1 MNNHYDLLLPAM
13 LVVLLFVGSV
23 SAITTTT
30 TTCPIPPPPYIPKSP
45 AEDIVTVEVYL
56 EPITDAAVY
65 TTTSTGVVATLYKLH
80 LTIVFDVGT
89 PAGHT
94 LNILVT
100 QLKGDPA
107 VETLFD
113 CSQVIGPSGNTQ
125 QVTKDILAVGMPDIA
140 VYAWLDTPGT
150 DRAPNDGF
158 YSVTSLS
165 AARSNVFR
173 DPEGSPVGGVVMPT
187 NKTEILAPLLAIAGI
202 IAAIS
207 TVELVVRRRKD

>member
-1 MNNHYDLLLPAM
+1 MNNRYGLLLPAM

-23 SAITTTT
+23 SAVT
-30 TTCPIPPPPYIPKSP
+30 PAIPSPPYNPKSP
-45 AEDIVTVEVYL
+45 AEDIITVEAWL
-56 EPITDAAVY
+56 EPMSDSSVATA
-65 TTTSTGVVATLYKLH
+65 TSTGAVANEYMLH
-80 LTIVFDVGT
+80 LTIVFGSGT

-94 LNILVT
+94 LYILLT
-100 QLKGDPA
+100 QLKFDPG
-107 VETLFD
+107 VET
-113 CSQVIGPSGNTQ
+113 VIDYETLPGPSGNTQ
-125 QVTKDILAVGMPDIA
+125 QINKQIFAVGMPDIA

-158 YSVTSLS
+158 YSITSLS
-165 AARSNVFR
+165 AQTPNVFQ

-202 IAAIS
+202 VAAVS

>member
-1 MNNHYDLLLPAM
+1 VNYRYSLLLPAM

-23 SAITTTT
+23 SAGVW
-30 TTCPIPPPPYIPKSP
+30 PDIPSPPYNPRDP
-45 AEDIVTVEVYL
+45 AENIVTVEAYL
-56 EPITDAAVY
+56 NPVTDASAAA
-65 TTTSTGVVATLYKLH
+65 TSAGVVVTEYGLQLFVYMER
-80 LTIVFDVGT
+80 GT

-94 LNILVT
+94 LYILVT
-100 QLKGDPA
+100 QLKGDPGT
-107 VETLFD
+107 ETQIMSYDFPGPTGTDALVLGG
-113 CSQVIGPSGNTQ
+113 QVF
-125 QVTKDILAVGMPDIA
+125 AVGTPDIA

-158 YSVTSLS
+158 YSITSLS
-165 AARSNVFR
+165 ARAPDVFR

-202 IAAIS
+202 IAAVS